1 MQIDAEKLR
10 RLMFQRGY
18 TVKSLAKAAHLSV
31 QTVQNIL
38 QNKTFEP
45 QGKTVFKLTQALDC
59 LYSDVA

>member
-1 MQIDAEKLR
+1 MVIDAKKLW
-10 RLMFQRGY
+10 RLMFLRGY
-18 TVKSLAKAAHLSV
+18 TTKTLAKAAHLSV

-45 QGKTVFKLTQALDC
+45 QGKTVFKLTQALNC

>member
-10 RLMFQRGY
+10 RLMFLRGY
-18 TVKSLAKAAHLSV
+18 TTKQLAKAAHLSV

-45 QGKTVFKLTQALDC
+45 QGKTVFKLTQALNC

>member
-1 MQIDAEKLR
+1 MVIDAEKLR
-10 RLMFQRGY
+10 NKMIQKGY
-18 TVKSLAKAAHLSV
+18 TTKTLANAAHLSV

-45 QGKTVFKLTQALDC
+45 QGKTVFKLTQALNC